1 MPVRSAG
8 KNPIASL
15 SYDASVV
22 ESETRMP
29 GSENFLELACRV
41 VTLRLERGY
50 LVKIYDV
57 SSAELTKPLR
67 RQLRENY
74 DVKKVRNTD
83 YGISLS
89 LISNLSFGAFDLRS
103 LHHAFAAWRASTGA
117 EISIRSA
124 SCPLKLQSI
133 VKLISPFDKR

>member
-15 SYDASVV
+15 SYDASVM

-74 DVKKVRNTD
+74 DVKKVRNN
-83 YGISLS
+83 YAGSPLRLSSLS
-89 LISNLSFGAFDLRS
+89 D
-103 LHHAFAAWRASTGA
+103 STGRSVSYGYTSNV
-117 EISIRSA
+117 SIRNQRT
-124 SCPLKLQSI
+124 K
-133 VKLISPFDKR
+133 

>member
-67 RQLRENY
+67 RQLREIY
-74 DVKKVRNTD
+74 DAKKVRNTSSTWLIESPANGALPVSTLNIRLPNENTSD
-83 YGISLS
+83 AALS
-89 LISNLSFGAFDLRS
+89 GLP
-103 LHHAFAAWRASTGA
+103 
-117 EISIRSA
+117 SA
-124 SCPLKLQSI
+124 CSGEA
-133 VKLISPFDKR
+133 

>member
-1 MPVRSAG
+1 MKNGPWRHSDTTDANVAVEPENKQNNARTMPVRSAG

-74 DVKKVRNTD
+74 DVKKVHSRPT
-83 YGISLS
+83 
-89 LISNLSFGAFDLRS
+89 A
-103 LHHAFAAWRASTGA
+103 
-117 EISIRSA
+117 
-124 SCPLKLQSI
+124 
-133 VKLISPFDKR
+133 

>member
-41 VTLRLERGY
+41 VTLRVERGY

-74 DVKKVRNTD
+74 EAKKVRNRLD
-83 YGISLS
+83 
-89 LISNLSFGAFDLRS
+89 
-103 LHHAFAAWRASTGA
+103 RAHKAPRTMV
-117 EISIRSA
+117 
-124 SCPLKLQSI
+124 L
-133 VKLISPFDKR
+133 

>member
-1 MPVRSAG
+1 MKNGPWRHSDTTLMWPLNRKINKTARTMPVRSAG

-89 LISNLSFGAFDLRS
+89 LISN
-103 LHHAFAAWRASTGA
+103 
-117 EISIRSA
+117 
-124 SCPLKLQSI
+124 
-133 VKLISPFDKR
+133 